1 MLILETPFWVAGAA
15 ESVKIGR
22 IGIGASNK
30 SGRTAVD
37 RGSQLASSRR
47 FLCQVQKLSYLY
59 CLCCKWIPKSKQ
71 ELLAELEAYD
81 FDPLFLG
88 ARLLC
93 WPVQ

>member
-1 MLILETPFWVAGAA
+1 MVHKKEEFEARLAQECISLALAG
-15 ESVKIGR
+15 SSRPGVP
-22 IGIGASNK
+22 
-30 SGRTAVD
+30 D
-37 RGSQLASSRR
+37 HGSQLASSRR
-47 FLCQVQKLSYLY
+47 SLCQVQKLSYSC